1 VSELEEDVAIFLEFK
16 HYKPKKKKTSTKA
29 WCFFTL
35 SELDPSLD
43 QQRIAMEIYA
53 KPTDLSRR
61 RVGLLSVKKLY
72 AHVECLLRTE

>member
-1 VSELEEDVAIFLEFK
+1 MSELEEDVAIFLEFK

-35 SELDPSLD
+35 SELDPNLD
-43 QQRIAMEIYA
+43 QQRITMEIYA
-53 KPTDLSRR
+53 KPTDLSRKR
-61 RVGLLSVKKLY
+61 MGLLSVKKLY